1 MVAKHKGIKIKF
13 RKNTVA
19 EPLFRLHFEEQE
31 GVLVKEAI
39 RQPCD
44 L

>member
-13 RKNTVA
+13 RKNTMR
-19 EPLFRLHFEEQE
+19 EPIFRLHFEEQE
-31 GVLVKEAI
+31 GMLAEEAM
-39 RQPCD
+39 RKPCD

>member
-1 MVAKHKGIKIKF
+1 MVVKHKGIKF
-13 RKNTVA
+13 RKNTM
-19 EPLFRLHFEEQE
+19 EGPIFRLHFEEKE
-31 GVLVKEAI
+31 GVLVKEAM